1 MMKQV
6 KLIIRLAK
14 NDFKAKYA
22 ASLLG
27 IIWAFVQPMITILV
41 FWFVFQMGFKSKPI
55 DDVPFILWFVV
66 AYIPWI
72 YFNDM
77 LNFGVNVLSDYSYLV
92 KKMKFKVEYLPVVR
106 ILSALFVHIFFIFFI
121 FLMFF
126 YYRYPISIYCIQALY
141 YTFAL
146 TMLGWGIIMLFSSWS
161 VFFRD
166 ISQIVM
172 IILQIGFWAT
182 PIFWN
187 IEEVNSAV
195 AGILKLNPMYYIVA
209 GYRDSFINKIP
220 FWYHRNETI
229 NYWIITVLVCLVG
242 WISFKRLRKHFA
254 DEL

>member
-1 MMKQV
+1 MKQV
-6 KLIIRLAK
+6 TIIIRLAK

-41 FWFVFQMGFKSKPI
+41 FWFVFQMGFKSKPV

-92 KKMKFKVEYLPVVR
+92 KKMKFKVEYLPIVR
-106 ILSALFVHIFFIFFI
+106 ILSSLFVHIFFIFFI
-121 FLMFF
+121 FVMFF
-126 YYRYPISIYCIQALY
+126 YYKYPISIYCIQALY

-146 TMLGWGIIMLFSSWS
+146 TMLSWGIIMLFSSWS

-187 IEEVNSAV
+187 IEEVNSVV
-195 AGILKLNPMYYIVA
+195 AGILKLNPMYYIVT
-209 GYRDSFINKIP
+209 GYRDSFIDKIP
-220 FWYHRNETI
+220 FWYHCNETI
-229 NYWIITVLVCLVG
+229 YYWIITVLVCLAG